1 MDNSAYFRYNVY
13 IQRQK
18 FEDKTPL
25 VHLVFRIGYAGKH
38 LSFDTCRDI
47 ESSGIHCQKV
57 AYGNAIFYRLLLVD
71 RCGED
76 SRYQAYTIGCI
87 ALDFYRAYVAFC
99 NHIESRVFGYSQF
112 VQYVRV

>member
-25 VHLVFRIGYAGKH
+25 VHLVFCIGYAGKY

-47 ESSGIHCQKV
+47 ESSGIRCQKV
-57 AYGNAIFYRLLLVD
+57 AYGDALFYRLLLVD

-76 SRYQAYTIGCI
+76 SRYQAYSIGCI

-99 NHIESRVFGYSQF
+99 NHIESRAFGYSQF